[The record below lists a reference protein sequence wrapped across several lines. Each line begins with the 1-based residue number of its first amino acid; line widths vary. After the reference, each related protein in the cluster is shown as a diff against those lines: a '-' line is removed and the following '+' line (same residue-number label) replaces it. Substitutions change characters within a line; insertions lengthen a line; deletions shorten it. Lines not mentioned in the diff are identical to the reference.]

1 MQSKKFLPLVDK
13 LFFIISVPTV
23 VLMIVMTVLSLEA
36 PLAFVLLLLCDAL
49 VVLLLVSPLFG
60 YVELRE
66 KTVLIRYGIFLKRE
80 IEYSKIRS
88 LERRRS
94 VCSESML
101 SLKNSLEHVNIKYN
115 KFDQTS
121 VSVKNNDEL
130 IREIKAR
137 ISAKCD

>member
-121 VSVKNNDEL
+121 VSVKDNDEL
-130 IREIKAR
+130 IREIEAR
-137 ISAKCD
+137 ISAECD